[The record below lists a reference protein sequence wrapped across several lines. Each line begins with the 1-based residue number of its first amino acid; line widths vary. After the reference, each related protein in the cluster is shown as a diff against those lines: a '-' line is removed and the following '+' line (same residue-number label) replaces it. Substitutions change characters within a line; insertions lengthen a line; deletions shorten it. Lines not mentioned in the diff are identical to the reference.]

1 MSSRI
6 ISQSHT
12 PGISLLTKNVTKLLH
27 QPGVDC
33 SPFPWT
39 FIGNPGVGEKSY
51 PTAKNLL
58 IRKISLNRFK
68 SFNAKVSFLPHQTAI
83 FKLSSYAI
91 FICICSPFCCILN
104 FSLYVHICQAN
115 LTNQCLL
122 NVVFSMTKVLND
134 WSSPKQNFHSVHLS
148 ILSLPQMIFRKP
160 CFYYCVFSSFSHS
173 FFYFKLYKIST
184 DSTSIGI
191 LWLVG

>member
-1 MSSRI
+1 MSQNCCTHQVWTVPPSPEPLWETLGMGKNPTQQPKI
-6 ISQSHT
+6 HSFPPLEKSPLIDLNLSQS
-12 PGISLLTKNVTKLLH
+12 
-27 QPGVDC
+27 
-33 SPFPWT
+33 
-39 FIGNPGVGEKSY
+39 
-51 PTAKNLL
+51 
-58 IRKISLNRFK
+58 
-68 SFNAKVSFLPHQTAI
+68 KVSFLPHQTAI

-104 FSLYVHICQAN
+104 FSLYVHIYQAN
-115 LTNQCLL
+115 LTNQCLR
-122 NVVFSMTKVLND
+122 NVAFSMTKVLND
-134 WSSPKQNFHSVHLS
+134 WSSPKRNFHSVHLS

-191 LWLVG
+191 LWFVG

>member
-58 IRKISLNRFK
+58 IRKVSLNRFK

-122 NVVFSMTKVLND
+122 NVVFSMTKALND
-134 WSSPKQNFHSVHLS
+134 SSSPKQNLHSLHLS
-148 ILSLPQMIFRKP
+148 IPFLENTACIIA
-160 CFYYCVFSSFSHS
+160 CFPLFHFP
-173 FFYFKLYKIST
+173 FFISNFVKFQLT
-184 DSTSIGI
+184 PLQLGFCGF
-191 LWLVG
+191 VG